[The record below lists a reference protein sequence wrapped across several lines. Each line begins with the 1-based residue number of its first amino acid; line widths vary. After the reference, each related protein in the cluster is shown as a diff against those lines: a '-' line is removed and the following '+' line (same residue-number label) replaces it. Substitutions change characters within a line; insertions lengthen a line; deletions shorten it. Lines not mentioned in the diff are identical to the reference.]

1 MTEQHIQH
9 ARIATE
15 LSRLTGP
22 ARQVRA
28 QQYLVAGCL
37 SLDRVLIDI
46 GLGFGGDFL
55 LPDSRGITPIT
66 ILSNAEKAKKREN
79 PQVPPKNDLPKKKK

>member
-22 ARQVRA
+22 ARQARA

-37 SLDRVLIDI
+37 SLDRIMIDI
-46 GLGFGGDFL
+46 GLAFGGDFL
-55 LPDSRGITPIT
+55 LPDARGTTPIT
-66 ILSNAEKAKKREN
+66 ILSNAEKAK
-79 PQVPPKNDLPKKKK
+79 VPLKNDLPGKKK